1 MRPVGVQREED
12 VMHWWVWMLVA
23 WWVVPIVTVGTAGLY
38 AALHDPGPARSTPP
52 VTSPDGQDDAVPVD
66 AST

>member
-1 MRPVGVQREED
+1 
-12 VMHWWVWMLVA
+12 MHWWVWMLVA